1 MTVHRKIGDEFP
13 TGMRVLAV
21 DDNPTCLMLLE
32 SLLRKCRYHVTTA
45 NQAITALNL
54 LRESKDKFDLVISDV
69 DMPDMNGFMLLQ
81 YVGLEMDIPV
91 IMLSS
96 YGDKELVM
104 KGITHGA
111 CAYLLKPVRIQE
123 LKIIWQHVVR
133 RKKLD
138 YKAWRTSDKAQY
150 ESGEL
155 QEEFKVTKNVDHN
168 VLSNK
173 KRKDQTNDEEKGQGC
188 EDFPTKKKSRLV
200 WTPQRHHKFVAA
212 VNKLGLDKAV
222 PKKILELMNIEKLT
236 RENVASHLQK
246 YRLYLKKSF
255 GCVDS
260 TYGQIFNEVTT
271 ENIGTGQSM
280 DSGYRSYPATRVP
293 STLNTPA
300 GPSSAD
306 LSSSGIIQ
314 WGEADS
320 LMNTNNR
327 EPYTCS
333 SMQTGN
339 QGLKMLH
346 ELNLSGARNCGF
358 ANNTLMLEE
367 HFFNAPREEEVFGN
381 QSSTAIPS
389 STSDFSSMLPNFGIS
404 SDNWSAAVH
413 SPSIFHEPA
422 PSTYLSIHTSA
433 HAVINPQ
440 EVSPIS
446 SLVNTSPNVQTYLD
460 CPTYPVIQDAGDN
473 MNHDLVL
480 DRNILHQGFSDQSNH
495 TFCLGD
501 PLLVPQEVDMCQRHE
516 CCTNDEVSNSVRESD
531 FDDSFAKQ
539 FDNAKL
545 MTALDLKKVKPPR
558 TTITTVPAHWKI

>member
-1 MTVHRKIGDEFP
+1 MTVHPKIGDDFP

-32 SLLRKCRYHVTTA
+32 SLLRKCQYHVTTT

-69 DMPDMNGFMLLQ
+69 DMPDMDGITLLEH
-81 YVGLEMDIPV
+81 VGLEMDIPV
-91 IMLSS
+91 ILLSS
-96 YGDKELVM
+96 YDDKELVM

-111 CAYLLKPVRIQE
+111 CDYLLKPVRIQE
-123 LKIIWQHVVR
+123 LKVIWQHVVR

-138 YKAWRTSDKAQY
+138 FKAWRTSDNAHLK
-150 ESGEL
+150 SGEL

-168 VLSNK
+168 VKSNK
-173 KRKDQTNDEEKGQGC
+173 RRKDQTNDKEKGQGC
-188 EDFPTKKKSRLV
+188 EDLPTKKKRRVV
-200 WTPQRHHKFVAA
+200 WLPDIHHKFVAA
-212 VNKLGLDKAV
+212 VNKLGIDKAV
-222 PKKILELMNIEKLT
+222 PKKILELMNDERLT

-255 GCVDS
+255 GCADS
-260 TYGQIFNEVTT
+260 AYGQIFNEVIT

-293 STLNTPA
+293 STLNTPP

-320 LMNTNNR
+320 LMNTNCHQPN
-327 EPYTCS
+327 THAS
-333 SMQTGN
+333 TQTGN
-339 QGLKMLH
+339 QDLKMLH
-346 ELNLSGARNCGF
+346 ELNISGARNCGF
-358 ANNTLMLEE
+358 PNNTLMLEE

-381 QSSTAIPS
+381 QSSTEIS
-389 STSDFSSMLPNFGIS
+389 SSLTSDFSSMLPNFGSS

-413 SPSIFHEPA
+413 SPSVFHEPA
-422 PSTYLSIHTSA
+422 PSIYLSIHTSA
-433 HAVINPQ
+433 HAVINPH

-446 SLVNTSPNVQTYLD
+446 SLVNASPNIKMYLD
-460 CPTYPVIQDAGDN
+460 CPTYPASQDAGDN
-473 MNHDLVL
+473 MNHDPVL
-480 DRNILHQGFSDQSNH
+480 DRNTLHQEFSDH

-501 PLLVPQEVDMCQRHE
+501 PLLVPREVHLCQRHE
-516 CCTNDEVSNSVRESD
+516 CRTNDEVSNSVRESY
-531 FDDSFAKQ
+531 FDDSLARQCQTDSFGFETSEATNELVLQ
-539 FDNAKL
+539 QCYL
-545 MTALDLKKVKPPR
+545 IGR
-558 TTITTVPAHWKI
+558 I